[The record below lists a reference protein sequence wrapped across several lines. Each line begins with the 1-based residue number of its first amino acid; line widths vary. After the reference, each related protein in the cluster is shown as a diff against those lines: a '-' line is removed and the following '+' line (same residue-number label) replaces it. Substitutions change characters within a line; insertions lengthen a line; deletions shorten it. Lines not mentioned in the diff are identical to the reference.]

1 MVLCIAAKTSDI
13 KIVGKLLI
21 KDENFGTGVVSFVYH
36 PGYSSGEVLPKKWV
50 GVCGPLP
57 KTLNLFMSSLQA
69 NSRPKSA
76 IFPPYLWA
84 INDLT

>member
-36 PGYSSGEVLPKKWV
+36 PGYSSGEVLPKKMGS
-50 GVCGPLP
+50 GV
-57 KTLNLFMSSLQA
+57 
-69 NSRPKSA
+69 RPASQN
-76 IFPPYLWA
+76 P
-84 INDLT
+84 